1 MPKISWRH
9 WQTMLQWGNFR
20 NHIKNMAKAPVQTI
34 PSAAKPNRM
43 KEFRS
48 LIKRAVLLNPSET
61 ALFDTIPDI
70 LLERI
75 LDKNFNDNMAL
86 AERVLLNKYNE
97 IDKLD
102 RPNLD
107 QKKRNIKH
115 LDAATQKILSYLMAG
130 KKVMFLTD
138 NDNDGSMAQAVFLE
152 FFNALPKEV
161 QSNVQ
166 RAYAQPIGASRGLN
180 IENVE
185 VLMDF
190 HGWGSTEEVLVVT
203 ADIGINNR
211 VEQDKILAAY
221 PNMELVV
228 TDHHLPVEQHVVQ
241 PNARTVVFNP
251 QYQPTDFFKHKNIS
265 GADTLAV
272 LLKEV
277 LTSWRSMDP
286 QFKPADYDRVLDN
299 ISEIATWSNLLD
311 YVEADIV
318 DMPLRPYIIKKAL
331 DLRSLMNVS
340 NSMGPL
346 VTLDWLDSDWQQ
358 LNKEAPELDIEFLKT
373 RINEVKGLNLFAQKL
388 LSFHS
393 IYGSTSSFNPKDFY
407 SLLAEVVDDED
418 ALFETPNP
426 NYIAQLRP
434 HIFRVSAIDN
444 KFVFFDML
452 KDQMVSVYEDLRKI
466 EKEIVRHLQKADL
479 LVSIKSANS
488 TTVYPKS
495 SHLTR
500 IFSRKLLNKIY
511 NEENN
516 GFYLTLDK
524 TVSNEYSGS
533 MRALYPIHEILA
545 DKEDLENQLNV
556 NIEVLGHSK
565 AAGFKIIPRSGT
577 VITNGLLKKLN
588 SEISA
593 RIDALKQEER
603 KQLLPFLSIDFA
615 SVDLVQK
622 INTAVKG
629 HLSNMNSLPCV
640 LRLGTYGAST
650 VSVTDPKTSKQ
661 LDLSEVANTRKY
673 GYQAIQ
679 TDFSGNAFVIPVEQ
693 IRTLVNEKFK
703 PVVKMSYMDDGVFI
717 AHQVV
722 DPKSMKNLV
731 EFKGDRTEQESL
743 IGYYESEYRDSNF
756 IPLGREDF
764 QNLPY
769 FRYNS
774 YGQSEFEHWEQ
785 LVISILDET
794 GRDVFAVIDT
804 EGTGLGQAP
813 KCFNIGGTN
822 IRIKD
827 GSGFVIDEDDFDHR
841 VYRDA
846 SGQAYLLT
854 EQSVT
859 DLEAVDNGTQGGWRV
874 FKTNTHGG
882 TSHEQE
888 FVLQEKP
895 TTAIKLNNYSRK
907 GGEVFCNR
915 TLEGF
920 AFAFIVKDKDFKVTK
935 EFENLT
941 GISQSMVDRQGMET
955 ALVDERLTEYF
966 QELTNADGDPAKVI
980 FSAHNLPYDKGI
992 LSANFVKFNELV
1004 DEHVLCDSARLSR
1017 SAKLAYDDTP
1027 VASFENVTAIPA
1039 ASKVYFYDSP
1049 YSSYSLTTF
1058 LDRVVKGKGGV
1069 YPDTTGRYLLRYN
1082 ATTEEMSFI
1091 DKKEMNEVLLEDIAE
1106 TLMAKKV
1113 VSSMPNNAVKYSVQ
1127 SLSMRAMIRNII
1139 LHDYQKPQLVGLTQD
1154 EIGFEAALNSFQDQ
1168 YHFDNTL
1175 DQNIRF
1181 FLASRHNKDEQLSRE
1196 MLFDVGQRFLDLNKD
1211 TQAKFHD
1218 GWIYHK
1224 VLALYEPAINEGKVP
1239 QDALNQ
1245 VNYYTDLPR
1254 KKIEKVLS
1262 DTIKFKKKFGVAHAL
1277 VHEQHNNIRQ
1287 RSVDGQG
1294 LSDTAYESVLPTM
1307 LAMMKFYNPYTQS
1320 SPEAVSAII
1329 ETNLK
1334 GAMLQLMVKKDHQD
1348 LAAVDSFSM
1357 KQMTAFDRD
1366 NHTSL
1371 VSQAQQWMKS
1381 GGWDGKNTP
1390 IRFKLKGDVLPPGS
1404 GVYGTPKR
1412 ALSESEIEQASE
1424 KLNFI
1429 LINEQIRTAASLS
1442 RSISV
1447 EHGERLRNM
1456 ASYNDDLAL
1465 QYRNELMKIFDRV
1478 EFQRKEATIKN
1489 LSKVMDAAFQG
1500 KDPSFTE
1507 TVIKEIRKNPDL
1519 LVTAAALQVTHH
1531 MIEQR
1536 LGRPSFLSPTT
1547 AQKVASFL
1555 DTLTE
1560 LVHADDAVSA
1570 GKGVKRSA
1578 VAKSKKI
1585 VDEFDGSPVRNLL
1598 FLPEL
1603 DIRRDEPMK
1612 FILEKIG
1619 PRFLSTYMRATMDQ
1633 PTAPTVSKF
1642 KGM

>member
-1 MPKISWRH
+1 MS
-9 WQTMLQWGNFR
+9 
-20 NHIKNMAKAPVQTI
+20 KAPTVPNI
-34 PSAAKPNRM
+34 PAAVKPTRI

-48 LIKRAVLLNPSET
+48 LVKRAVLLDHTET

-70 LLERI
+70 LFERI
-75 LDKNFNDNMAL
+75 LENNFNDNMAL

-115 LDAATQKILSYLMAG
+115 LDAAAQKVLSYLMAG

-152 FFNALPKEV
+152 FYNALPKEIQV
-161 QSNVQ
+161 NVQ

-180 IENVE
+180 KENVDL
-185 VLMDF
+185 LMDF
-190 HGWGSTEEVLVVT
+190 HGWDPNEDILVVT

-211 VEQDKILAAY
+211 LEQEKILEAY
-221 PNMELVV
+221 PNVNLVV
-228 TDHHLPVEQHVVQ
+228 TDHHLPVPEHMVQ
-241 PNARTVVFNP
+241 PNKRTVVFNP

-277 LTSWRSMDP
+277 LTTWRDYDP
-286 QFKPADYDRVLDN
+286 QFKPADYERVLAN
-299 ISEIATWSNLLD
+299 IGEIATWSNLLD

-318 DMPLRPYIIKKAL
+318 DMPLRPYTIKKAL
-331 DLRSLMNVS
+331 DLRALMNVS

-346 VTLDWLDSDWQQ
+346 VTLEWADSDWQQ
-358 LNKEAPELDIEFLKT
+358 LAKEAPELNVEFLKE
-373 RINEVKGLNLFAQKL
+373 RIEEVKGLNLFAQKL
-388 LSFHS
+388 LAFNN
-393 IYGSTSSFNPKDFY
+393 IYGSFSSFNPKEFY
-407 SLLAEVVDDED
+407 SLLAEVVSDENSS
-418 ALFETPNP
+418 FETPNP
-426 NYIAQLRP
+426 NFIAQLRP

-444 KFVFFDML
+444 KYVFFDML
-452 KDQMVSVYEDLRKI
+452 KDQMVNVYEDLRRV
-466 EKEIVRHLQKADL
+466 EKEIVRHLQSADL
-479 LVSIKSANS
+479 MVRVKHSSS
-488 TTVYPKS
+488 TTVFPKS
-495 SHLTR
+495 AHLTR
-500 IFSRKLLNKIY
+500 IFARKLLNKIY

-524 TVSNEYSGS
+524 TTANEYSGS
-533 MRALYPIHEILA
+533 MRALYPIGDILS
-545 DKEDLENQLNV
+545 DKDELENILGV
-556 NIEVLGHSK
+556 DIEILGHSK
-565 AAGFKIIPRSGT
+565 AAGFKIIARPGT
-577 VITNGLLKKLN
+577 TIDRTLLKKLN
-588 SEISA
+588 SEMSG
-593 RIDALKQEER
+593 RVEALKVAEKSQV
-603 KQLLPFLSIDFA
+603 LPFLSIDFK
-615 SVDLVQK
+615 SVGLVHK

-629 HLSNMNSLPCV
+629 HLSNMHSLPCV
-640 LRLGTYGAST
+640 LRLGHFGSSNVT
-650 VSVTDPKTSKQ
+650 VTDPKTSRQ
-661 LDLSEVANTRKY
+661 LDLASVVNSRKY

-679 TDFSGNAFVIPVEQ
+679 TDFDGNAFVIPVEQ
-693 IRTLVNEKFK
+693 LRTLVQEKFK

-731 EFKGDRTEQESL
+731 EFKGDRKDQESL
-743 IGYYESEYRDSNF
+743 IGYYETEYRDSNF

-764 QNLPY
+764 KNLPY

-785 LVISILDET
+785 LVINILDET
-794 GRDVFAVIDT
+794 ERDVFAVLDT

-822 IRIKD
+822 IKIKE
-827 GSGFVIDEDDFDHR
+827 GSGFVVDEDDFDHR
-841 VYRDA
+841 MYRDG
-846 SGQAYLLT
+846 SGQAYLLDD
-854 EQSVT
+854 ESVLQLQPASDDST
-859 DLEAVDNGTQGGWRV
+859 GWHV

-882 TSHEQE
+882 TSHEDE
-888 FVLQEKP
+888 FVLATKP
-895 TTAIKLNNYSRK
+895 ATAVKLTNHCRK

-915 TLEGF
+915 TVDGF
-920 AFAFIVKDKDFKVTK
+920 AFAFIVKDNDFAVTK

-941 GISQSMVDRQGMET
+941 GISQSMVDRQGTET
-955 ALVDERLTEYF
+955 AKVDEMLTEYYS
-966 QELTNADGDPAKVI
+966 ELTNADGQPAKIV

-1004 DEHVLCDSARLSR
+1004 DEHVLCDSARLAR
-1017 SAKLAYDDTP
+1017 AAKLAYDDTP
-1027 VASFENVTAIPA
+1027 VASFENVSAIPA

-1058 LDRVVKGKGGV
+1058 LNRALKGKDGV

-1082 ATTEEMSFI
+1082 ATNEEMSFI
-1091 DKKEMNEVLLEDIAE
+1091 DKKEMNEVLLEDVPE
-1106 TLMAKKV
+1106 TLREKKV
-1113 VSSMPNNAVKYSVQ
+1113 VSTMPNNAVKFSVQ

-1139 LHDYQKPQLVGLTQD
+1139 LHDYQKPQLVALTVD
-1154 EIGFEAALNSFQDQ
+1154 ELPFENALNAFQDQ

-1175 DQNIRF
+1175 QENIRF
-1181 FLASRHNKDEQLSRE
+1181 FLASRHNKNEQLSVDT
-1196 MLFDVGQRFLDLNKD
+1196 LVAVGQRFLDVNKD

-1224 VLALYEPAINEGKVP
+1224 VLSLYEPAINEGKVP
-1239 QDALNQ
+1239 QDAINQ

-1262 DTIKFKKKFGVAHAL
+1262 DTIKFKKKFGVSHAL

-1334 GAMLQLMVKKDHQD
+1334 GAMLQLMVKKEHQD

-1357 KQMTAFDRD
+1357 KQMKAFDRE
-1366 NHTSL
+1366 HKTSL
-1371 VSQAQQWMKS
+1371 VSQAQQWLAS

-1390 IRFKLKGDVLPPGS
+1390 VRFKLSSNVLPPGS
-1404 GVYGTPKR
+1404 GVYGVPKR
-1412 ALSESEIEQASE
+1412 PLTDEELTQASE
-1424 KLNFI
+1424 KLNFV

-1447 EHGERLRNM
+1447 EHGDRLREM
-1456 ASYNDDLAL
+1456 ASYNDAKAT
-1465 QYRNELMKIFDRV
+1465 QYRDELMTLFDRV
-1478 EFQRKEATIKN
+1478 EFQRKEATIKK
-1489 LSKVMDAAFQG
+1489 LSQIMDEAFQG
-1500 KDPSFTE
+1500 KTPSFTE
-1507 TVIKEIRKNPDL
+1507 TVVKEIRKNPEL
-1519 LVTAAALQVTHH
+1519 LTVAAALQVTHH
-1531 MIEQR
+1531 TIERR
-1536 LGRPSFLSPTT
+1536 LGRPSFLSPST
-1547 AQKVASFL
+1547 AQKVAEFL

-1560 LVHADDAVSA
+1560 LVHADDAVKL
-1570 GKGVKRSA
+1570 GKGVKRAA
-1578 VAKSKKI
+1578 VAKSKK
-1585 VDEFDGSPVRNLL
+1585 VEDEFNGSPVRNAL

-1619 PRFLSTYMRATMDQ
+1619 PRFLSTFMLSTGEQ
-1633 PTAPTVSKF
+1633 PIVPVASKP
-1642 KGM
+1642 KGP

>member
-1 MPKISWRH
+1 
-9 WQTMLQWGNFR
+9 
-20 NHIKNMAKAPVQTI
+20 MAKASVQTI
-34 PSAAKPNRM
+34 PSAAKPNRI

-358 LNKEAPELDIEFLKT
+358 LNKEAPELDVEFLKT

-1239 QDALNQ
+1239 QDAINQ

>member
-1 MPKISWRH
+1 
-9 WQTMLQWGNFR
+9 
-20 NHIKNMAKAPVQTI
+20 MAKAPVQTI

-107 QKKRNIKH
+107 QKKHNIKH

-358 LNKEAPELDIEFLKT
+358 LNKEAPELDVEFLKT

-841 VYRDA
+841 VYRDS

-859 DLEAVDNGTQGGWRV
+859 DLEAVDNSTQGGWRV

-1154 EIGFEAALNSFQDQ
+1154 EIGFETALNSFQDQ

-1239 QDALNQ
+1239 QDAINQ

-1371 VSQAQQWMKS
+1371 VSKAQQWMKS

>member
-1 MPKISWRH
+1 
-9 WQTMLQWGNFR
+9 
-20 NHIKNMAKAPVQTI
+20 MAKAPVQTI

-358 LNKEAPELDIEFLKT
+358 LNKEAPELDVEFLKT

-722 DPKSMKNLV
+722 DPKSIKNLV

-841 VYRDA
+841 VYRDS

-859 DLEAVDNGTQGGWRV
+859 DLEAVDNSTQGGWRV

-1239 QDALNQ
+1239 QDAINQ

-1371 VSQAQQWMKS
+1371 VSKAQQWMKS

>member
-1 MPKISWRH
+1 MIGGLCK
-9 WQTMLQWGNFR
+9 QWYNGGNFR
-20 NHIKNMAKAPVQTI
+20 NHFKNMAKVPVQNI
-34 PSAAKPNRM
+34 PAAAKPNRI

-75 LDKNFNDNMAL
+75 LEKNFNDNLAL
-86 AERVLLNKYNE
+86 AERVLLNKYHE

-115 LDAATQKILSYLMAG
+115 LDAACQKVLAYLMEGKKIL
-130 KKVMFLTD
+130 FLTD

-161 QSNVQ
+161 QANVQ
-166 RAYAQPIGASRGLN
+166 RAYAQPIGAARGLN
-180 IENVE
+180 IENVD

-190 HGWGSTEEVLVVT
+190 HGWAHDENVLVVT

-211 VEQDKILAAY
+211 LEQEKILAAY
-221 PNMELVV
+221 PNLELVV
-228 TDHHLPVEQHVVQ
+228 TDHHLPVPEHVVQ
-241 PNARTVVFNP
+241 ANARTVVFNP

-277 LTSWRSMDP
+277 LTSWRSLDP
-286 QFKPADYDRVLDN
+286 QFKPADYDRVLGN

-318 DMPLRPYIIKKAL
+318 DMPLRPYTIKKAL

-346 VTLDWLDSDWQQ
+346 VTLDWTDSDWQQ
-358 LNKEAPELDIEFLKT
+358 LSQEAPELDIEMLKE
-373 RINEVKGLNLFAQKL
+373 RVNEVKGLNLFAQKL
-388 LSFHS
+388 LSFYS
-393 IYGSTSSFNPKDFY
+393 IYGSMSVFNPKDFY
-407 SLLAEVVDDED
+407 ALLAEVVDDED
-418 ALFETPNP
+418 SLFETPNP

-444 KFVFFDML
+444 KYVFFDML
-452 KDQMVSVYEDLRKI
+452 KDQMVNVYEDLRRI

-479 LVSIKSANS
+479 LVSIKHSNS
-488 TTVYPKS
+488 TTVFPKS
-495 SHLTR
+495 AHLTR

-524 TVSNEYSGS
+524 NTAAEYSGS
-533 MRALYPIHEILA
+533 MRALYPIQEILA
-545 DKEDLENQLNV
+545 DKEVLEDQLGV

-565 AAGFKIIPRSGT
+565 AAGFKIIPRPGT
-577 VITNGLLKKLN
+577 SITNGLLKKLN
-588 SEISA
+588 SEISS
-593 RIDALKQEER
+593 RIEGLKLQEK

-615 SVDLVQK
+615 SVKLVQE

-640 LRLGTYGAST
+640 LRLGNYGAST

-661 LDLSEVANTRKY
+661 LDLAEVVKTRKY

-693 IRTLVNEKFK
+693 IRSLVAEKFK

-769 FRYNS
+769 FRYNT

-794 GRDVFAVIDT
+794 ERDVFAVIDT

-827 GSGFVIDEDDFDHR
+827 ASGFVMDEDEFDHR
-841 VYRDA
+841 VYRDG
-846 SGQAYLLT
+846 SGQAYLLSEESTAQLTTVDTST
-854 EQSVT
+854 E
-859 DLEAVDNGTQGGWRV
+859 GGWRL

-888 FVLQEKP
+888 FVLTEKP
-895 TTAIKLNNYSRK
+895 TSAIKLTNYSRK

-955 ALVDERLTEYF
+955 AQVDERLTEYF
-966 QELTNADGDPAKVI
+966 QELTTADGEPAKVI

-992 LSANFVKFNELV
+992 LSANFVKFNEFV
-1004 DEHVLCDSARLSR
+1004 DEHVLCDSALLARA
-1017 SAKLAYDDTP
+1017 AKLAYDDTP
-1027 VASFENVTAIPA
+1027 VASFENVSAIPA

-1049 YSSYSLTTF
+1049 YSSYSLSTF
-1058 LDRVVKGKGGV
+1058 LERVIKGKGGV

-1082 ATTEEMSFI
+1082 SVTEEMSFI
-1091 DKKEMNEVLLEDIAE
+1091 DKKEMNEVLLEDSAE
-1106 TLMAKKV
+1106 TLSAKKV
-1113 VSSMPNNAVKYSVQ
+1113 VSSIPKNAVKYSVQ

-1139 LHDYQKPQLVGLTQD
+1139 LHDYQKPQLVGLTQ
-1154 EIGFEAALNSFQDQ
+1154 EEMPFEAALNAFQDQ
-1168 YHFDNTL
+1168 FHFDNTL
-1175 DQNIRF
+1175 DENIRF
-1181 FLASRHNKDEQLSRE
+1181 FLASRHNTNEQLTRE
-1196 MLFDVGQRFLDLNKD
+1196 MLFEVGQRFLELNKD

-1224 VLALYEPAINEGKVP
+1224 VLSLYEPAINEGKVP

-1334 GAMLQLMVKKDHQD
+1334 GAMLQLIVKKEHQD
-1348 LAAVDSFSM
+1348 MAAVDSFSM
-1357 KQMTAFDRD
+1357 KQMTAFDRE
-1366 NHTSL
+1366 NNTSL
-1371 VSQAQQWMKS
+1371 VSRAQDWMKA
-1381 GGWDGKNTP
+1381 GGWDGKDTP
-1390 IRFKLKGDVLPPGS
+1390 IRFKLGGDVLPPGS
-1404 GVYGTPKR
+1404 GVYGVPKR
-1412 ALSESEIEQASE
+1412 ALTEEEIAQASE
-1424 KLNFI
+1424 KLSFI
-1429 LINEQIRTAASLS
+1429 LINEQIRTAAALS
-1442 RSISV
+1442 RSITV

-1456 ASYNDDLAL
+1456 ASHNDELAL
-1465 QYRNELMKIFDRV
+1465 QYRNDLMKLFTRV
-1478 EFQRKEATIKN
+1478 EFQRKEATIKK
-1489 LSKVMDAAFQG
+1489 LSQVMDAAFQG
-1500 KDPSFTE
+1500 KDPSFTD
-1507 TVIKEIRKNPDL
+1507 TVIKEIRKNPEL
-1519 LVTAAALQVTHH
+1519 LATAAALQATHH
-1531 MIEQR
+1531 MIERR
-1536 LGRPSFLSPTT
+1536 LGRPSFLSATT
-1547 AQKVASFL
+1547 AQKVSTFL
-1555 DTLTE
+1555 DTLNE
-1560 LVHADDAVSA
+1560 LVHADDAVSV
-1570 GKGVKRSA
+1570 GKGGKRSA
-1578 VAKSKKI
+1578 VAKSKKV
-1585 VDEFDGSPVRNLL
+1585 VDEFDGSPVRNLM
-1598 FLPEL
+1598 FLPDL

-1619 PRFLSTYMRATMDQ
+1619 PRFLSRYMRATMDQ
-1633 PTAPTVSKF
+1633 PTVPSVSKP
-1642 KGM
+1642 KGP

>member
-1 MPKISWRH
+1 
-9 WQTMLQWGNFR
+9 
-20 NHIKNMAKAPVQTI
+20 MAKAPVQTI
-34 PSAAKPNRM
+34 PSAAKPNRI

-61 ALFDTIPDI
+61 ALFDTIPDV

-86 AERVLLNKYNE
+86 AERVLLNKYHE

-115 LDAATQKILSYLMAG
+115 LDAATQKVLSYLMAG
-130 KKVMFLTD
+130 KKILFLTD

-152 FFNALPKEV
+152 FYNALPKEV
-161 QSNVQ
+161 QANVQ

-190 HGWGSTEEVLVVT
+190 HGWGNTEEVLVVT

-221 PNMELVV
+221 PNMQLVV

-241 PNARTVVFNP
+241 PNTRTVVFNP

-277 LTSWRSMDP
+277 LTSWRGMDP

-318 DMPLRPYIIKKAL
+318 DMPLRPYTIKKAL

-358 LNKEAPELDIEFLKT
+358 LNKEAPELDVEFLKA
-373 RINEVKGLNLFAQKL
+373 RVNEVKGLNLFAQKL

-393 IYGSTSSFNPKDFY
+393 IYGANTNFNPKDFY

-452 KDQMVSVYEDLRKI
+452 KDQMVNVYEDLRKI

-479 LVSIKSANS
+479 LVSLKSSNS

-495 SHLTR
+495 AHLTR

-524 TVSNEYSGS
+524 TVANEYSGS

-545 DKEDLENQLNV
+545 DKEDLENQLNI

-577 VITNGLLKKLN
+577 TITNGLLKKLN
-588 SEISA
+588 NEISN
-593 RIDALKQEER
+593 RIDTLKLEEK
-603 KQLLPFLSIDFA
+603 KQVLPFLSIDFA

-661 LDLSEVANTRKY
+661 LDLAEVVNTRKY
-673 GYQAIQ
+673 GYQAVQ

-785 LVISILDET
+785 LIISILDET
-794 GRDVFAVIDT
+794 DRDVFAVIDT

-822 IRIKD
+822 IRIQE
-827 GSGFVIDEDDFDHR
+827 GSGFVVDEDDFDHR
-841 VYRDA
+841 VYRDG

-854 EQSVT
+854 EQTLMELVP
-859 DLEAVDNGTQGGWRV
+859 VDATTVGGWRV

-882 TSHEQE
+882 TSHEEE
-888 FVLQEKP
+888 FVLDKKP
-895 TTAIKLNNYSRK
+895 ETTIKLNNYSRK

-955 ALVDERLTEYF
+955 SLVDERLTEYF

-1027 VASFENVTAIPA
+1027 VASFENVSAIPA

-1082 ATTEEMSFI
+1082 STTEEMSFI
-1091 DKKEMNEVLLEDIAE
+1091 DKKEMNEVLLEDIGE

-1154 EIGFEAALNSFQDQ
+1154 EIAFETALNSFQDQ

-1196 MLFDVGQRFLDLNKD
+1196 VLFDVGQRFLDLNKD

-1412 ALSESEIEQASE
+1412 ALTETEIEQASE

-1465 QYRNELMKIFDRV
+1465 EYRNDLMKIFDRV

-1500 KDPSFTE
+1500 KDPAFTE

-1547 AQKVASFL
+1547 AKKVADFL

-1560 LVHADDAVSA
+1560 LVHADDAVGS

-1578 VAKSKKI
+1578 VAKSKKV

-1633 PTAPTVSKF
+1633 PQVPTTSKF
-1642 KGM
+1642 KSM

>member
-1 MPKISWRH
+1 
-9 WQTMLQWGNFR
+9 
-20 NHIKNMAKAPVQTI
+20 MAKAPVQTI

-1239 QDALNQ
+1239 QDAINQ

-1371 VSQAQQWMKS
+1371 VSKAQQWMKS